1 MKVLVLGGPTATGKT
16 AAAVH
21 VACLWN
27 AVLVSADAMQVY
39 RGMDIGTGKA
49 PRCLLD
55 RYPHAG
61 VDIRDPHEAFDAMD
75 FADMADAVIEEARAA
90 GRPVVVAGGTG
101 FYLRALLFGLVE
113 TPPGDFRLRKE
124 LEALPDPH
132 GALAAV
138 DPVLAERLH
147 PNDTVRIIRGL
158 EVHRLTGRRLSDL
171 HAEHRADPRS
181 ESPRHA
187 AVCLWLDR
195 EDLDARIDR
204 RVLRMMERG
213 YLEEVRGLLEEGVS
227 PEAKPMRS
235 LGYRH
240 LAEHLAGEMNLEE
253 AVRRTQR
260 DTRKFARKQRTFL
273 KSLEGFGR
281 VDAAERDT
289 VLEAATAA
297 FSPCT

>member
-1 MKVLVLGGPTATGKT
+1 MKLLVLGGPTATGKS

-75 FADMADAVIEEARAA
+75 FAEMADAVINEARAG

-113 TPPGDFRLRKE
+113 TPPGDFPLRRK

-132 GALAAV
+132 GALAEV
-138 DPVLAERLH
+138 DPILAERLH

-171 HAEHRADPRS
+171 HAEHSAT
-181 ESPRHA
+181 PRHE

-195 EDLDARIDR
+195 EDLDERIDR

-213 YLEEVRGLLEEGVS
+213 YLEEVRGLLEGGVS
-227 PEAKPMRS
+227 PKAKPMHS

-240 LAEHLAGEMNLEE
+240 LAEHLAGEMDLEE

-260 DTRKFARKQRTFL
+260 DTRRFARKQRTFL
-273 KSLEGFGR
+273 KGLEGFQR
-281 VDAAERDT
+281 VEAAERDR
-289 VLEAATAA
+289 VLEAATRA
-297 FSPCT
+297 FGVRR

>member
-1 MKVLVLGGPTATGKT
+1 MKLLVLGGPTATGKT

-49 PRCLLD
+49 PRCVLD

-61 VDIRDPHEAFDAMD
+61 VDIRDPNEAFDAMD
-75 FADMADAVIEEARAA
+75 FAEMADGVIDEAQAE

-113 TPPGDFRLRKE
+113 TPPGDYELRKE

-132 GALAAV
+132 GALAKV

-158 EVHRLTGRRLSDL
+158 EVHRVTGRRLSDL
-171 HAEHRADPRS
+171 HAEHRADPR
-181 ESPRHA
+181 HA

-195 EDLDARIDR
+195 EDLEERIDR
-204 RVLRMMERG
+204 RVLHMMERG
-213 YLEEVRGLLEEGVS
+213 YLAEVRGLLERGV
-227 PEAKPMRS
+227 PCEAKPMRS

-240 LAEHLAGEMNLEE
+240 LAEHLEGELDLEE

-273 KSLEGFGR
+273 KGLEGFGR
-281 VDAAERDT
+281 VDAARRGL
-289 VLEAATAA
+289 VLDAATIA
-297 FSPCT
+297 FGPCAP